1 MTKNKFQNNAFYI
14 FIKSTKFFLSFY
26 KNSRYPSNLLF
37 FIQNRCLHFTDN
49 ILHYHL
55 LCHFQIPLCILPC
68 EWLNVLHPFALIF
81 LKFPLNI
88 LSSFHFCIPNPS
100 FFPDLFLFPIKL
112 NVCIPEKDWVW
123 PPLLLSLG
131 RFDVLSWLWLRDVF
145 KFIKFCFD
153 ICWD

>member
-1 MTKNKFQNNAFYI
+1 MRKLVIYHSPKIRIQKDLKATMNSRVFFFNKSNLTKNKFQNNAFYI

-88 LSSFHFCIPNPS
+88 LSSFHFCIPNPIFS
-100 FFPDLFLFPIKL
+100 P
-112 NVCIPEKDWVW
+112 W
-123 PPLLLSLG
+123 LSI
-131 RFDVLSWLWLRDVF
+131 SP
-145 KFIKFCFD
+145 
-153 ICWD
+153 